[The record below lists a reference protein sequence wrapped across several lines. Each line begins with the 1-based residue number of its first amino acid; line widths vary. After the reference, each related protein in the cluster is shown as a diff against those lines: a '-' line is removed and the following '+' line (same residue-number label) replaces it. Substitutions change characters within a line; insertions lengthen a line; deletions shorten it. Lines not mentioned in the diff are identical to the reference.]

1 MMQESMFR
9 DFAAL
14 NTKPSVLLLDRGVM
28 DQKVFTSSDK
38 IWQSALTRS
47 NVTEKELLDRYD
59 LVMHLGTC
67 AKVGDYEWG
76 PDSNNP
82 GRYHSPEEAARLDK
96 TCEEVYQN
104 HKQLRLVPHCGK
116 FEDKVEQVMKYLE
129 DALAVDGLSG
139 KRQ

>member
-38 IWQSALTRS
+38 IWQSALNRS

-82 GRYHSPEEAARLDK
+82 GRYHSPEEAAKMDK
-96 TCEEVYQN
+96 TCEAAYHE
-104 HKQLRLVPHCGK
+104 HK
-116 FEDKVEQVMKYLE
+116 
-129 DALAVDGLSG
+129 
-139 KRQ
+139 